1 MQAWGEAVWAGH
13 RCENFL
19 RGMVKRA
26 LAGDEPQ
33 PWWIPRRVLTV
44 VSADVDGTAGV
55 GAIWLLWRPKS
66 SRMREHI
73 ALLEWFGEQW
83 RYVGGGSGPGDDRI
97 DVDVLDVRNG
107 AGVLSLTRRLDPP
120 HSITAA
126 PWISCVKVR
135 LGRDVSHV
143 LFGVRR
149 IGVPEQRSL
158 IAVWTSPRISRGVRP
173 VIVALGRDGVEL
185 SRIGPHD
192 SLDTHTWA
200 RLREEL

>member
-1 MQAWGEAVWAGH
+1 
-13 RCENFL
+13 
-19 RGMVKRA
+19 MVKRV

-33 PWWIPRRVLTV
+33 PWWIPRRVLSV

-55 GAIWLLWRPKS
+55 GAIWFLWRPKS
-66 SRMREHI
+66 SRMREHL

-83 RYVGGGSGPGDDRI
+83 RYVGGGSGSGDDPV
-97 DVDVLDVRNG
+97 DADVLDVRNG
-107 AGVLSLTRRLDPP
+107 AGVLSLTRNLDPP

-126 PWISCVKVR
+126 WISCVKVR
-135 LGRDVSHV
+135 LGRHVSHV
-143 LFGVRR
+143 LIGVRR
-149 IGVPEQRSL
+149 IEVPEQRSL

-185 SRIGPHD
+185 SRMGPHEG
-192 SLDTHTWA
+192 LDTHTWA